1 MRDVSLAAAWRRSVG
16 LGPSSVRVL
25 AHGLLACLLSVA
37 LAASTTSAAEAQR
50 RRGRAPRREAPPAQ
64 TEPPPA
70 PPAEEGGARQLTDA
84 DRAQAR
90 ALFQAGAAA
99 VDAGRWS
106 DAVAS
111 FRSAYELTGAPSA
124 LFNTGFALRALGRY
138 REARDAFVELATL
151 GNVSDAMRT
160 QGEELL
166 AEVRMRIARV
176 RLGGL
181 EEETRYGV
189 RLDGAGVEDGGSRP
203 LVLEADPGTHAVD
216 VTLAGF
222 EPFTWSGE
230 LGDGALLDVPVTL
243 VAIPI
248 AGPGGGGGGSIAEEA
263 WFWLLIG
270 GVVAVGAGLV
280 TYFVLDDQ
288 AQLRG
293 ESPMV
298 IRL

>member
-1 MRDVSLAAAWRRSVG
+1 MRDVSGAAAWRPSPAAFG
-16 LGPSSVRVL
+16 LTSRRL
-25 AHGLLACLLSVA
+25 TACA
-37 LAASTTSAAEAQR
+37 LALALVGSTTAAEAQR
-50 RRGRAPRREAPPAQ
+50 RRGRAPRREAPPAEE
-64 TEPPPA
+64 TPPTPPT

-99 VDAGRWS
+99 VDAGRWA

-111 FRSAYELTGAPSA
+111 FRSAYELTGAASA

-138 REARDAFVELATL
+138 REARDAFVELGTL

-160 QGEELL
+160 QSEELL

-189 RLDGAGVEDGGSRP
+189 RLDGAGVEDAGLRP

-222 EPFTWSGE
+222 EPFTWSGT
-230 LGDGALLDVPVTL
+230 LGDGALLDVPVNL
-243 VAIPI
+243 VAVPV
-248 AGPGGGGGGSIAEEA
+248 GGGGGGGGGVVEEA

>member
-1 MRDVSLAAAWRRSVG
+1 MRDVSAAAAWRRT
-16 LGPSSVRVL
+16 L
-25 AHGLLACLLSVA
+25 GLLVSCTLSLTLV
-37 LAASTTSAAEAQR
+37 TSGAHAQR
-50 RRGRAPRREAPPAQ
+50 RRGRTPRRETPAQEAPP
-64 TEPPPA
+64 TPP

-99 VDAGRWS
+99 VDAGRWA

-151 GNVSDAMRT
+151 SNVSEAMQT

-181 EEETRYGV
+181 EEEARYGV
-189 RLDGAGVEDGGSRP
+189 RLDGAGVEDSGARP

-216 VTLAGF
+216 VTLTGF
-222 EPFTWSGE
+222 EPFTWNGA
-230 LGDGALLDVPVTL
+230 LADGALLDIPVSL
-243 VAIPI
+243 VAV
-248 AGPGGGGGGSIAEEA
+248 AAPGGGGGVVEEA

-288 AQLRG
+288 AQLRA

>member
-1 MRDVSLAAAWRRSVG
+1 MLPSMLASG
-16 LGPSSVRVL
+16 LVAV
-25 AHGLLACLLSVA
+25 LLASLISVPP
-37 LAASTTSAAEAQR
+37 LEAQR
-50 RRGRAPRREAPPAQ
+50 RRARRAPPRETPASEAPP
-64 TEPPPA
+64 TEEAARPTEDA
-70 PPAEEGGARQLTDA
+70 SARQLTDA

-99 VDAGRWS
+99 VDAGRWA

-151 GNVSDAMRT
+151 DNVSDAMTT
-160 QGEELL
+160 QGQELL

-181 EEETRYGV
+181 EDEPRYGV
-189 RLDGAGVEDGGSRP
+189 RLDGVGAEDSGTRP

-216 VTLAGF
+216 VSLAGF
-222 EPFTWSGE
+222 EPFSWSGA
-230 LGDGALLDVPVTL
+230 LADGALLDVPVVLTRL
-243 VAIPI
+243 AVT
-248 AGPGGGGGGSIAEEA
+248 GGSGGGGGVAEEA

-270 GVVAVGAGLV
+270 GLVAVGAGLT

-293 ESPMV
+293 ENPMV
-298 IRL
+298 VRL